1 MLQVFVRRLLTAGL
15 VILGVSAAVFV
26 IIRLTG
32 DPLAFLLS
40 PTASQE
46 DARHLRE
53 LLGLDRAIPVQF
65 WRFLTH
71 VVVGDFGLSF
81 LYDEPALGI
90 VLERVPAT
98 LELGLTAF
106 TLTVLMG
113 LPLGVLSVRRQET
126 LPDYVTSVLTAIG
139 QALPNFWLGSMLIL
153 FLAVEIRWFPTAG
166 RGTAWH
172 LVLPAFTLACQPISR
187 LARLTRSELLDIL
200 GRDYIRTARAKG
212 ASEGTVYYRH
222 AMKNV
227 AIALVTI
234 LGLDLGYLLGGTVI
248 VETVFGWPGVGRL
261 LIEAVSRRD
270 FPVVQT
276 AVFSIAC
283 LVVLINFV
291 TDLLYAVLDPQVR
304 VT

>member
-1 MLQVFVRRLLTAGL
+1 MLQIIIRRLLVAIV
-15 VILGVSAAVFV
+15 VILGVSAAVFT

-40 PTASQE
+40 PAASQE
-46 DARHLRE
+46 DARRLRE
-53 LLGLDRAIPVQF
+53 LLGLDRGIPVQF
-65 WRFLTH
+65 WRFLTR
-71 VVVGDFGLSF
+71 VGVGDFGRSF

-98 LELGLTAF
+98 VELGLTAF
-106 TLTVLMG
+106 VLTVCLG
-113 LPLGVLSVRRQET
+113 LPLGEWSVRRQET
-126 LPDYVTSVLTAIG
+126 LPDYVASLLTAIG
-139 QALPNFWLGSMLIL
+139 QSVPNFWLGTMLIL
-153 FLAVEIRWFPTAG
+153 LLAVEVRWFPTAG

-172 LVLPAFTLACQPISR
+172 LVLPALTLACQPISR
-187 LARLTRSELLDIL
+187 LARLTRSELLDTL

-212 ASEGTVYYRH
+212 SSEWAVYYRH
-222 AMKNV
+222 ALKNV

-270 FPVVQT
+270 FPVVQA
-276 AVFSIAC
+276 AVFLIAC
-283 LVVLINFV
+283 LVVVINFV
-291 TDLLYAVLDPQVR
+291 TDVLYAALDPQVR

>member
-1 MLQVFVRRLLTAGL
+1 MLQVLVRRLLVAAV
-15 VILGVSAAVFV
+15 VILGVSAAVFA

-40 PTASQE
+40 PAASQD
-46 DARHLRE
+46 DARRLRE
-53 LLGLDRAIPVQF
+53 LLGLDRSIPVQF

-71 VVVGDFGLSF
+71 VAVGDFGRSF

-98 LELGLTAF
+98 LELGLAAF
-106 TLTVLMG
+106 TLTVLIG

-126 LPDYVTSVLTAIG
+126 LTDYVTSFLTAIG

-153 FLAVEIRWFPTAG
+153 LLAVELGWFPTAG
-166 RGTAWH
+166 RGAVWH
-172 LVLPAFTLACQPISR
+172 LVLPALTLACQPISR

-212 ASEGTVYYRH
+212 VSEEAVYYCH
-222 AMKNV
+222 ALKNV

-248 VETVFGWPGVGRL
+248 VETVFGWSGVGRL

-270 FPVVQT
+270 FPVVQA
-276 AVFSIAC
+276 AVFAIAC
-283 LVVLINFV
+283 LVVLVNLV